1 MIFSNYLDW
10 LIWLKQ
16 LLVLKEQS
24 LLLIFYWQTKN
35 TRLKTQTHLKV
46 VLVISFVNLLNAENF
61 FSEKWEEKTDW

>member
-1 MIFSNYLDW
+1 MIFINYLDW

>member
-1 MIFSNYLDW
+1 MIFINYLDW

-46 VLVISFVNLLNAENF
+46 VLVIMIC
-61 FSEKWEEKTDW
+61 